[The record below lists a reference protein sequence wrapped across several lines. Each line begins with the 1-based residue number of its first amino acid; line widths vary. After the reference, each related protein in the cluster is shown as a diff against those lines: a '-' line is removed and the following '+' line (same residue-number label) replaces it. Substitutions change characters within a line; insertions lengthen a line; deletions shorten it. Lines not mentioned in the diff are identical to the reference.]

1 MPFQAL
7 TLDYD
12 DPLFAP
18 VMTVG
23 FYLLHAGV
31 ADQTKQTALEFNK

>member
-1 MPFQAL
+1 
-7 TLDYD
+7 
-12 DPLFAP
+12 